1 MPGWEIIDHKEKNE
15 ILKIFNLSNG
25 VMFAHGFN
33 ERRKNIF
40 RVRNFEKKI
49 CSKLKVKYCVATTSG
64 TMAQYIAM
72 KAMGVKKGDEIITQ
86 AFTFVATVEA
96 ILALGAKPV
105 ITDID
110 NSLNMCPEDLKKK
123 ISPKTKL
130 IIPVPMLGNPCDMK
144 KILAISKKK
153 NILVLED
160 ACESLGSK
168 LNGSFVG
175 TKADVGIFS
184 LDFAKTI
191 TTGEGGLIV
200 SNNKNIMNF
209 CREFHDHGHQ
219 NNIKK
224 LRGEDTRKIWGLNLR
239 MTELQ
244 AAVGIAQL
252 SKLDYILTKN
262 KKNKNFLK
270 RRIIN
275 NNFFQFRKINSKD
288 ELADTLIMTLKKK
301 KYAIQLAKIYR
312 KNNINTKNLPDA
324 INWHFAGNWEH
335 IFKNVSKYKNNFKFN
350 WNKSRDLLE
359 RSVAIPIYVNNSKEE
374 LNFIAKLT
382 NSFFLNLLSNSK
394 SQN

>member
-1 MPGWEIIDHKEKNE
+1 MPGWELINQKEKNKVLE
-15 ILKIFNLSNG
+15 IFNKSNG

-33 ERRKNIF
+33 DRRKNIF
-40 RVRNFEKKI
+40 RVRDFEKKI
-49 CSKLKVKYCVATTSG
+49 CSKLKVKYCLATTSG

-72 KAMGVKKGDEIITQ
+72 KAMGIKRGDEVITQ

-96 ILALGAKPV
+96 ILALGAKPI

-110 NSLNMCPEDLKKK
+110 ESLNMCVNDLKKK
-123 ISPKTKL
+123 ISKKTKL

-144 KILAISKKK
+144 KILSISKKNK
-153 NILVLED
+153 IPILED

-168 LNGSFVG
+168 CNGIFVG
-175 TKADVGIFS
+175 TQADVGIFS

-200 SNNKNIMNF
+200 SNNKKIMDY

-219 NNIKK
+219 NNVKK
-224 LRGEDTRKIWGLNLR
+224 LRGEDTRRIWGLNLR

-252 SKLDYILTKN
+252 SKLDFIVKKNQEN
-262 KKNKNFLK
+262 KKYLKKKIIKNNYF
-270 RRIIN
+270 N
-275 NNFFQFRKINSKD
+275 FRKINSKH
-288 ELADTLIMTLKKK
+288 ELADTLILILKKK
-301 KYAIQLAKIYR
+301 KHASELAKIYK

-335 IFKNVSKYKNNFKFN
+335 LFKHVIKYKKNYKYY
-350 WNKSRDLLE
+350 WNRSRNILE
-359 RSVAIPIYVNNSKEE
+359 RSVAIPILVNNTKKE
-374 LNFIAKLT
+374 LNYIAHLT
-382 NSFFLNLLSNSK
+382 NNFFSK
-394 SQN
+394 IV

>member
-1 MPGWEIIDHKEKNE
+1 MPGWEIIDQKEKNK
-15 ILKIFNLSNG
+15 ILEIFNLSNG

-40 RVRNFEKKI
+40 RVRTFEKKI
-49 CSKLKVKYCVATTSG
+49 CAKLNVKYCVATTSG

-72 KAMGVKKGDEIITQ
+72 KAMGVKKDDEVITQ

-110 NSLNMCPEDLKKK
+110 NTLNMCPEDLKKK
-123 ISPKTKL
+123 ITPKTKL

-153 NILVLED
+153 KIPVMED

-200 SNNKNIMNF
+200 SNNNKIMKF

-219 NNIKK
+219 NNTKK
-224 LRGEDTRKIWGLNLR
+224 FRGEDTRKIWGLNLR

-252 SKLDYILTKN
+252 SKLDYIMRKN
-262 KKNKNFLK
+262 KKNKDFLK
-270 RRIIN
+270 NKIIN
-275 NNFFQFRKINSKD
+275 NDYFEFRKINSKD
-288 ELADTLIMTLKKK
+288 ELADTLIMILKKK
-301 KYAIQLAKIYR
+301 KHAAQLAKIYR

-335 IFKNVSKYKNNFKFN
+335 IFKNVSKYKNNYKFH

-359 RSVAIPIYVNNSKEE
+359 RSVAIPIFVNDSKKE

-382 NSFFLNLLSNSK
+382 NNFFLNLLSNKK
-394 SQN
+394 SSN

>member
-1 MPGWEIIDHKEKNE
+1 MPGWEIIDQKERDKILE
-15 ILKIFNLSNG
+15 IFKVSNG
-25 VMFAHGFN
+25 VLFAHGFDD
-33 ERRKNIF
+33 RRKNIF

-72 KAMGVKKGDEIITQ
+72 KAMGIKKGDEVITQ
-86 AFTFVATVEA
+86 SFTFVATVEA

-110 NSLNMCPEDLKKK
+110 NSLNMCPKDLERK
-123 ISPKTKL
+123 ISAKTKL

-144 KILAISKKK
+144 KILSISKKK
-153 NILVLED
+153 KIPVLED

-168 LNGSFVG
+168 YNGSFVG

-184 LDFAKTI
+184 LDFGKTI

-200 SNNKNIMNF
+200 SNNKKIMDF
-209 CREFHDHGHQ
+209 CREFHDHGHK
-219 NNIKK
+219 NDKKK
-224 LRGEDTRKIWGLNLR
+224 LRGQDTRKIWGLNLR

-252 SKLDYILTKN
+252 SKLNHILKKN
-262 KKNKNFLK
+262 KKNKDYLK
-270 RRIIN
+270 NKIARSN
-275 NNFFQFRKINSKD
+275 YFEFRKINSKD
-288 ELADTLIMTLKKK
+288 ELADTLIMILKSKRH
-301 KYAIQLAKIYR
+301 ANQLVKIYK
-312 KNNINTKNLPDA
+312 KNHISTKNLPDA
-324 INWHFAGNWEH
+324 IDWHFAGNWEH
-335 IFKNVSKYKNNFKFN
+335 IFKDVTKYQYNYKFC
-350 WNKSRDLLE
+350 WSKSRDLLE
-359 RSVAIPIYVNNSKEE
+359 KSVAIPIYVNSSKKE

-382 NSFFLNLLSNSK
+382 NSFFSNISENSK

>member
-1 MPGWEIIDHKEKNE
+1 MPGWELINNKEKNK
-15 ILKIFNLSNG
+15 ILEIFNLSNG
-25 VMFAHGFN
+25 VMFAHGFQD
-33 ERRKNIF
+33 RRKNIF
-40 RVRNFEKKI
+40 RVRAFEKKI
-49 CSKLKVKYCVATTSG
+49 CSKLKVKYCLATTSG

-72 KAMGVKKGDEIITQ
+72 KAMGIKQGDEVITQ

-110 NSLNMCPEDLKKK
+110 KSLNMCPNDLKKK
-123 ISPKTKL
+123 ITPRTKL

-144 KILAISKKK
+144 KISSISKKNK
-153 NILVLED
+153 IPIIED
-160 ACESLGSK
+160 ACESLGAK
-168 LNGSFVG
+168 LNGNFVG

-200 SNNKNIMNF
+200 SNNKQIMNF

-219 NNIKK
+219 NNIRK
-224 LRGEDTRKIWGLNLR
+224 LRGEDTREIWGLNLR

-252 SKLDYILTKN
+252 SKLDYILKKN
-262 KKNKNFLK
+262 KENKNFLK
-270 RRIIN
+270 NKILKN
-275 NNFFQFRKINSKD
+275 DFFEFRKINSKE
-288 ELADTLIMTLKKK
+288 ELSDTLIMILKNKNHANK
-301 KYAIQLAKIYR
+301 LAKLYK

-335 IFKNVSKYKNNFKFN
+335 IFKNVSKYKKNYRTI

-359 RSVAIPIYVNNSKEE
+359 RSVAIPIYVNDTKKE

-382 NSFFLNLLSNSK
+382 NSFFLHIK
-394 SQN
+394 STTKS

>member
-1 MPGWEIIDHKEKNE
+1 MPGWEIINHREKNKLLE
-15 ILKIFNLSNG
+15 IFDRSNG

-49 CSKLKVKYCVATTSG
+49 CSKFKIKYCLATTSG

-72 KAMGVKKGDEIITQ
+72 RSMGIKKGDEVITQ

-96 ILALGAKPV
+96 ILAIGAKPV

-110 NSLNMCPEDLKKK
+110 NSLNMCVKDLKKK
-123 ISPKTKL
+123 ISSKTKL

-144 KILAISKKK
+144 KILSISRKMK
-153 NILVLED
+153 IPVLED

-168 LNGSFVG
+168 FNGRYVG
-175 TKADVGIFS
+175 THADVGIFS

-200 SNNKNIMNF
+200 SNNKKIINI

-219 NNIKK
+219 NNLKK

-252 SKLDYILTKN
+252 SKLDYILSKNQKN
-262 KKNKNFLK
+262 KDYLK
-270 RRIIN
+270 KKIN
-275 NNFFQFRKINSKD
+275 NNSYFEFRKINSKN
-288 ELADTLIMTLKKK
+288 ELADTVIMILKKK
-301 KYAIQLAKIYR
+301 KHAVQLAKIYK

-335 IFKNVSKYKNNFKFN
+335 IFKNVSKYKNSYKFC
-350 WNKSRDLLE
+350 WNKSRNLLE
-359 RSVAIPIYVNNSKEE
+359 RSVAIPIYVKNTKKE
-374 LNFIAKLT
+374 LNHIAKLT
-382 NSFFLNLLSNSK
+382 NSFFLNIS
-394 SQN
+394 

>member
-1 MPGWEIIDHKEKNE
+1 MPGWEIIDHKEKNKILE
-15 ILKIFNLSNG
+15 IFERSNG

-40 RVRNFEKKI
+40 RVRAFEKKI
-49 CSKLKVKYCVATTSG
+49 CSKLKVKYCLATTSG

-72 KAMGVKKGDEIITQ
+72 KAMGIKRGDEVITQ
-86 AFTFVATVEA
+86 SFTFVATVEA

-110 NSLNMCPEDLKKK
+110 DSLNMCVKDLKKK
-123 ISPKTKL
+123 ISSKTKL

-144 KILAISKKK
+144 KILAISKRMK
-153 NILVLED
+153 IPVLED
-160 ACESLGSK
+160 ACESFGSK
-168 LNGSFVG
+168 INGRFVG
-175 TKADVGIFS
+175 TQADAGIFS

-200 SNNKNIMNF
+200 SNNKRIINY

-219 NNIKK
+219 NNLRK
-224 LRGEDTRKIWGLNLR
+224 LRGEDSRKIWGLNLR

-244 AAVGIAQL
+244 AAVGMAQL
-252 SKLDYILTKN
+252 SKLNYILNKN
-262 KKNKNFLK
+262 KKNKDYLIK
-270 RRIIN
+270 KIDIN
-275 NNFFQFRKINSKD
+275 DNFQFRRVNSKY
-288 ELADTLIMTLKKK
+288 ELADTVIIILKKK
-301 KYAIQLAKIYR
+301 EHALKLAKFYK

-335 IFKNVSKYKNNFKFN
+335 IFKNVLKYKNNYKFC

-359 RSVAIPIYVNNSKEE
+359 RSVAIPIYVNYSKKE
-374 LNFIAKLT
+374 LNKIANVT
-382 NSFFLNLLSNSK
+382 NMFFSK
-394 SQN
+394 ISQNVVVKQ

>member
-49 CSKLKVKYCVATTSG
+49 YSKLKVKYCVATTSG

-72 KAMGVKKGDEIITQ
+72 KAMGVKKDDEVITQ

-110 NSLNMCPEDLKKK
+110 NTLNMCPEDLKKK
-123 ISPKTKL
+123 ITPKTKL

-153 NILVLED
+153 KIPVMED

-200 SNNKNIMNF
+200 SNNNKIMKF

-219 NNIKK
+219 NNTKK
-224 LRGEDTRKIWGLNLR
+224 FRGEDTRKIWGLNLR

>member
-1 MPGWEIIDHKEKNE
+1 MPGWEIIDQREKNK
-15 ILKIFNLSNG
+15 ILEIFNLSNG

-40 RVRNFEKKI
+40 RVRAFEKKI
-49 CSKLKVKYCVATTSG
+49 CAKLNVKYCVATTSG

-72 KAMGVKKGDEIITQ
+72 KAMGVKKNDEVITQ

-110 NSLNMCPEDLKKK
+110 NTLNMCPEDLKKK
-123 ISPKTKL
+123 ITPRTKL

-144 KILAISKKK
+144 KILAISKKWK
-153 NILVLED
+153 IPVMED

-200 SNNKNIMNF
+200 SNNKKIMKF

-219 NNIKK
+219 NNSKK
-224 LRGEDTRKIWGLNLR
+224 PRGEDTRKIWGLNLR

-252 SKLDYILTKN
+252 SKLDYIVDKN
-262 KKNKNFLK
+262 KKNKSFLK
-270 RRIIN
+270 SKIIKN
-275 NNFFQFRKINSKD
+275 NYFEFRKINSKD
-288 ELADTLIMTLKKK
+288 ELADTLIMILKKK
-301 KYAIQLAKIYR
+301 KYATQLAKIYR

-335 IFKNVSKYKNNFKFN
+335 IFKNVSKYKNNYKFN

-359 RSVAIPIYVNNSKEE
+359 RSVAIPIFVNDSKKQ

-382 NSFFLNLLSNSK
+382 NSFFNLLSK
-394 SQN
+394 SNL